1 MPMWSRKSFHI
12 LFFISVLFFIIVS
25 LLCQIFPRPLLKT
38 ILRISLTCKDQY
50 IPISAA
56 VRTKMSHKTLEHV
69 RLAPASVMYWKEKLI
84 LKVSWWGRDNL
95 VLFSL
100 TWRPWIELA
109 WVNFWR
115 VFKNEACSETRG
127 KWYWDFWSEISGFLY
142 TSEDFSSL
150 VSFGCNVRTCKGV
163 YQ

>member
-1 MPMWSRKSFHI
+1 MPMWSRKSSQI
-12 LFFISVLFFIIVS
+12 LFFISVLFFIIIS

-69 RLAPASVMYWKEKLI
+69 RLAPASVMYWKEKFI
-84 LKVSWWGRDNL
+84 LKASWWGRDNF